1 LQIKQMG
8 FIMETENVDSVNN
21 QKRPSGT
28 EDAGEKKDFVQ
39 YETYSRVLS
48 QHKKTKSENE
58 QLAAELEAY
67 RRKERELEEKRLSEQ
82 GEYKKLLELERKKR
96 MEEEGKRQQY
106 ERDLLDAH
114 KLNAVRERLPGKI
127 KRPEYYSFIDVS
139 KVVIDPETGI
149 VDDRSVVEV
158 VDGFVKEHGF
168 LIERQGTRDL
178 PYNAPG
184 TGHSELTYEQWLK
197 LPLKEQKAR
206 RKEVMDN
213 WRKK

>member
-1 LQIKQMG
+1 MG
-8 FIMETENVDSVNN
+8 FIMGTREIVDSVND
-21 QKRPSGT
+21 QKSPSGT

-67 RRKERELEEKRLSEQ
+67 KRKERELEEKRLSEQ
-82 GEYKKLLELERKKR
+82 GEYKKLLEMTRKQLADEESKRLEYAT
-96 MEEEGKRQQY
+96 Q
-106 ERDLLDAH
+106 LLDQH
-114 KLNAVRERLPGKI
+114 RLNAIKERLPGKI
-127 KRPEYYSFIDVS
+127 KRPEYLSFIDVS
-139 KVVIDPETGI
+139 KVAIDPETGM
-149 VDDRSVVEV
+149 VDERSVVEV

-184 TGHSELTYEQWLK
+184 SGHSELTYEQWLK

-213 WRKK
+213 WRNKNN

>member
-1 LQIKQMG
+1 MG
-8 FIMETENVDSVNN
+8 FIMGTREIVDSVND
-21 QKRPSGT
+21 QKSPSGT

-67 RRKERELEEKRLSEQ
+67 KRKERELEEKRLSEQ
-82 GEYKKLLELERKKR
+82 GEYKKLLEMTRKQLADEESKRLEYAT
-96 MEEEGKRQQY
+96 Q
-106 ERDLLDAH
+106 LLDQH
-114 KLNAVRERLPGKI
+114 RLNAIKERLPGKI
-127 KRPEYYSFIDVS
+127 KRPEYLSFIDVS
-139 KVVIDPETGI
+139 KVAIDPETGM
-149 VDDRSVVEV
+149 VDERSVVEV

-184 TGHSELTYEQWLK
+184 SGQSELTYEQWLK

-213 WRKK
+213 WRNK